1 MVGVLSEKLWQLM
14 RRGWG
19 FSRDAG
25 VVGVL
30 VSQRETL
37 AADAHD
43 AGVVWVLNEK
53 LWQLMLMM
61 PARFGSQCAGVVGVL
76 SEKLWQL
83 MLMMPAW
90 LGFSVRSS
98 GS

>member
-1 MVGVLSEKLWQLM
+1 M
-14 RRGWG
+14 
-19 FSRDAG
+19 
-25 VVGVL
+25 
-30 VSQRETL
+30 

-43 AGVVWVLNEK
+43 
-53 LWQLMLMM
+53 
-61 PARFGSQCAGVVGVL
+61 AGVVGVL

-83 MLMMPAW
+83 MLMMLVRLGFSVRRSAHAHDAGVVGVLSEKLWQLMLMMLAW